1 MNEAIR
7 GRDMGAPIESISFR
21 GERVPLKFNNRAA
34 RIAEDVYA
42 SEYGRDVGY
51 YDIIAEV
58 AVPKHRAI
66 MAVIYGAM
74 VAAGSAV
81 TWAEFDEHF
90 HLTDV
95 PGVSEA
101 ILRGTMASLPTDEA
115 DGDGKNPQA
124 TPTESLETATRGR
137 G

>member
-1 MNEAIR
+1 MSKAIR
-7 GRDMGAPIESISFR
+7 GRDMSAPIEHIDFH

-66 MAVIYGAM
+66 MAVVYGGM

-81 TWAEFDEHF
+81 TWEDFDENF

-95 PGVSEA
+95 PGVSDA
-101 ILRGTMASLPTDEA
+101 ILRGTMASLPTD
-115 DGDGKNPQA
+115 DPDDDGKNPRA
-124 TPTESLETATRGR
+124 TPTES
-137 G
+137 

>member
-1 MNEAIR
+1 MSKAIR
-7 GRDMGAPIESISFR
+7 GRDMGAPIEHIDFH
-21 GERVPLKFNNRAA
+21 GARVPLKFNNRAA
-34 RIAEDVYA
+34 RIYELLCN
-42 SEYGRDVGY
+42 GIVGY

-101 ILRGTMASLPTDEA
+101 ILRGTMASLPTDDPE
-115 DGDGKNPQA
+115 DDGKNPQA
-124 TPTESLETATRGR
+124 TPTES
-137 G
+137 